1 MEPVRESESAVSA
14 LVDTLLTKGVY
25 LDVDA
30 IITVAEIPLI
40 GVSLRAAIAGMET
53 LLEYGMM
60 REWDERARAGARN
73 PASADDGGLPHL
85 GGARPGLQHPGLQH
99 PSLQHPSPQ
108 RSGSQQSDA
117 PAAAPGGRALDGGA
131 VQGEALEGEALYLET
146 RSQGEV
152 WRRGTARWD
161 ASTGFAWRGEGDRR
175 PAVQIAPAELE
186 GVRAM
191 AGEDWPEAAPELSGR
206 RVLALAT
213 AGWEAVVAVDRS
225 GRWEAA
231 LRREEVPHEHAAD

>member
-60 REWDERARAGARN
+60 REWDERARAGALQ
-73 PASADDGGLPHL
+73 PASADDGGLPRL
-85 GGARPGLQHPGLQH
+85 SGARPGLQRPSLQH
-99 PSLQHPSPQ
+99 QSPQHPSPQ

-117 PAAAPGGRALDGGA
+117 PAAAPEGG
-131 VQGEALEGEALYLET
+131 ALEGEALYLET

-161 ASTGFAWRGEGDRR
+161 PSTGFAWRGEGDRR

-186 GVRAM
+186 DVRAI

-231 LRREEVPHEHAAD
+231 LRREEVPHEHPAD

>member
-60 REWDERARAGARN
+60 REWDERTRAGARQ
-73 PASADDGGLPHL
+73 PAPTDDGGLPRL
-85 GGARPGLQHPGLQH
+85 SGARPGLQR
-99 PSLQHPSPQ
+99 PSPQRSGPQ

-117 PAAAPGGRALDGGA
+117 PAAAPGGGALA
-131 VQGEALEGEALYLET
+131 GEALEGEALYLET

-152 WRRGTARWD
+152 WRRGTARWE

>member
-60 REWDERARAGARN
+60 REWDERARAGSLQ
-73 PASADDGGLPHL
+73 PASADDGGLPRL
-85 GGARPGLQHPGLQH
+85 SGARPGLQRPSLQH

-117 PAAAPGGRALDGGA
+117 PAAAPEGGA
-131 VQGEALEGEALYLET
+131 SDGEALEGEALYLET

-186 GVRAM
+186 GVRAI

-231 LRREEVPHEHAAD
+231 LRREEVPNEHAAD